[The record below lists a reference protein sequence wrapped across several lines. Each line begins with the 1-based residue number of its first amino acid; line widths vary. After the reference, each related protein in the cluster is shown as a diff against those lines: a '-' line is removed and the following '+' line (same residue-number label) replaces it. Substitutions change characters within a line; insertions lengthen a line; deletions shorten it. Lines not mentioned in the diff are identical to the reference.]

1 MVKNGSNWVNTGQH
15 WFKLVKTG
23 QNGSK
28 QIKMGQSDEGTK
40 GGGGR
45 PQGVQIHNSQG
56 DWPTEDD
63 LENKLPGKGMYI
75 TTHI

>member
-1 MVKNGSNWVNTGQH
+1 MQMVKNGSNWVNTGQH

-40 GGGGR
+40 GGGGYKFTIAR
-45 PQGVQIHNSQG
+45 ETGRQKMTLKTNYLARGC
-56 DWPTEDD
+56 T
-63 LENKLPGKGMYI
+63 
-75 TTHI
+75 